1 MREMRM
7 RDILPWEWRWRL
19 VRDVRADLVTLLER
33 ELTLHA
39 PSAVDS
45 AQHIAGNILA
55 ALDGMGR
62 QEEQP

>member
-1 MREMRM
+1 MREMKM
-7 RDILPWEWRWRL
+7 RDILPWDWRWRS
-19 VRDVRADLVTLLER
+19 VRDVRTDLVSLLER
-33 ELTLHA
+33 ELALHA

-55 ALDGMGR
+55 ALAGMGR